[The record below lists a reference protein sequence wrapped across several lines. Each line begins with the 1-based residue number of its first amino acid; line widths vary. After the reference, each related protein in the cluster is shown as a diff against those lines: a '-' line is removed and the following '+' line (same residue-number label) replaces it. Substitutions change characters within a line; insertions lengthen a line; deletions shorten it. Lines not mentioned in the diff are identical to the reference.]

1 VRDPGKQSGIT
12 FGKLSGQDQVSGRPV
27 MQNLARVD
35 CQSPR
40 HSSPDA
46 DDRRVTQ
53 TVAFTFNSSHQS
65 RKERTVID
73 NLAMFAADHEANL
86 TDPGRW
92 PITGLLGNLPDFTG
106 GFWID
111 CFFRFKA
118 LETVAGEKP
127 VNSLICLMFGF
138 IVPSPSKM
146 ILKYIAKISSII

>member
-1 VRDPGKQSGIT
+1 MIVRSQ
-12 FGKLSGQDQVSGRPV
+12 
-27 MQNLARVD
+27 
-35 CQSPR
+35 
-40 HSSPDA
+40 
-46 DDRRVTQ
+46 TQ

-146 ILKYIAKISSII
+146 I